1 MALDSAQSSSER
13 HCQAPHPRLGQAALQ
28 EAPLQHVIDDGLTN
42 VGAAVLATAV
52 LLAHL
57 MGRLGFGQVM
67 HTSWVGTTT
76 AGTTKR

>member
-1 MALDSAQSSSER
+1 MALDSAQSSSGLR
-13 HCQAPHPRLGQAALQ
+13 CQAPHPRLGQAVLQ

-42 VGAAVLATAV
+42 VEEAVLKTAV

-57 MGRLGFGQVM
+57 MGRLEFGQVM

-76 AGTTKR
+76 AVTNQR